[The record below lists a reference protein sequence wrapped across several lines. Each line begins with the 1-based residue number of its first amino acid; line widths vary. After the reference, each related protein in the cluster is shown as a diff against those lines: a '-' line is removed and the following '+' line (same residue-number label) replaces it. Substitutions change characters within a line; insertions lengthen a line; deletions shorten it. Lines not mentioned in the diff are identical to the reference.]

1 MPSLD
6 DAHLSPTSPI
16 PASTDPV
23 AGRGRTVG
31 FAIVL
36 AGGTGRRM
44 GGASKP
50 DVIVAGRRMLDHVL
64 DELAAQKV
72 PAVVVGPPDLDVP
85 LDSPTGVTLV
95 REDPPLGGP
104 AAGIA
109 AGYAAGINA
118 RYAAGTTGRPPH
130 LPTDIA
136 AGYADGITGHPPHLP
151 TGDSPAPDSDVS
163 ARSFT
168 ADSPSSRPLIAIL
181 ACDAPFAPR
190 VLPDLVRAVT
200 GTSDAVAETEDAG
213 VADSGPVDPDN
224 HDSGTDTDTVDPE
237 SVGAVAVTPDGRLQR
252 LLCVVDSAALGAA
265 IARLE
270 SDGGVRDRSVRALLG
285 DLDLVR
291 VDVPAWAMDADTP
304 DDVIALEWISPRP

>member
-109 AGYAAGINA
+109 AGYAA
-118 RYAAGTTGRPPH
+118 
-130 LPTDIA
+130 
-136 AGYADGITGHPPHLP
+136 GITGHPPHLP

>member
-6 DAHLSPTSPI
+6 DAHPSATSPI

-109 AGYAAGINA
+109 AGYAAGI
-118 RYAAGTTGRPPH
+118 
-130 LPTDIA
+130 
-136 AGYADGITGHPPHLP
+136 TGHPPHLP

-224 HDSGTDTDTVDPE
+224 HDTDTVDPE

>member
-109 AGYAAGINA
+109 AGF
-118 RYAAGTTGRPPH
+118 
-130 LPTDIA
+130 
-136 AGYADGITGHPPHLP
+136 ADGITGHPPHLP

-163 ARSFT
+163 ARRFT

-224 HDSGTDTDTVDPE
+224 HDTDTVDPE

>member
-109 AGYAAGINA
+109 AGYAAGI
-118 RYAAGTTGRPPH
+118 
-130 LPTDIA
+130 
-136 AGYADGITGHPPHLP
+136 TGHPPHLP

-224 HDSGTDTDTVDPE
+224 HDTDTVDPE

>member
-109 AGYAAGINA
+109 AGFADGINA
-118 RYAAGTTGRPPH
+118 RYAAGTTGR
-130 LPTDIA
+130 
-136 AGYADGITGHPPHLP
+136 PPHLP

-291 VDVPAWAMDADTP
+291 VGVPAWAMDADTP

>member
-109 AGYAAGINA
+109 AGINA
-118 RYAAGTTGRPPH
+118 RYAA
-130 LPTDIA
+130 
-136 AGYADGITGHPPHLP
+136 GITGHPPHLP

-213 VADSGPVDPDN
+213 VADSGPVDPVN
-224 HDSGTDTDTVDPE
+224 HDTDTVDPE

>member
-6 DAHLSPTSPI
+6 DAHLSPTSPF
-16 PASTDPV
+16 PSSADPV

-72 PAVVVGPPDLDVP
+72 PAVVVGPPDLDVR

-109 AGYAAGINA
+109 AGYVAGINA
-118 RYAAGTTGRPPH
+118 GYVSGVTAGYAAGMTS
-130 LPTDIA
+130 
-136 AGYADGITGHPPHLP
+136 HPPHFP

-168 ADSPSSRPLIAIL
+168 ADSPSPRPLIAIL

-190 VLPDLVRAVT
+190 VLPDLVRALT

-213 VADSGPVDPDN
+213 VADSDTVDPDN
-224 HDSGTDTDTVDPE
+224 HDTDSGTDTVDRE

-252 LLCVVDSAALGAA
+252 LLCVVDSAALGAT

-291 VDVPAWAMDADTP
+291 VGVPAWAMDADTP
-304 DDVIALEWISPRP
+304 DDVIALERISPRP